1 MKQRCGFLFA
11 AIGAAIAVAVL
22 TSGSAAATAAP
33 AAAPAGYTASFTGTL
48 KGAAQGGTSDGCVI
62 TARPVDPNQAAVTPS
77 PAFLPRLITVK
88 WDNFTVKRK
97 PVSMQLLV
105 GAPLSGGTP
114 GQSTPVPWQSG
125 APTGAAELT
134 VTTPSGTFVTTP
146 DVKPGQ
152 ADTTGVFTVNST
164 LQQGKKKLH
173 VKASFDCS
181 KAGSSGDVP
190 TR

>member
-1 MKQRCGFLFA
+1 MKQRCRFLFA
-11 AIGAAIAVAVL
+11 AAGAAIAVAVC
-22 TSGSAAATAAP
+22 TSGPAAATAAP

-77 PAFLPRLITVK
+77 PALLPRLITVK

-105 GAPLSGGTP
+105 GAPLAATGGP
-114 GQSTPVPWQSG
+114 GAYPVPWQSG

-134 VTTPSGTFVTTP
+134 VT
-146 DVKPGQ
+146 DVMDDLRDLGR
-152 ADTTGVFTVNST
+152 
-164 LQQGKKKLH
+164 
-173 VKASFDCS
+173 
-181 KAGSSGDVP
+181 DVVAQWVLLGWWHARLLP
-190 TR
+190 RSAAH